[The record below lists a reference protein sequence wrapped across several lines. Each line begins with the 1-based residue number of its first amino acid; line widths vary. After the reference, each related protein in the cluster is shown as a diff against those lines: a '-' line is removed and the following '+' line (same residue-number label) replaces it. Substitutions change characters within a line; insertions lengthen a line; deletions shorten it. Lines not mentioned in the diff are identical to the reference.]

1 MSANPEQ
8 RALPRIPVDSAVVY
22 TEPGS
27 DTIHHGRARNLSGG
41 GLLFITSH
49 RPDTGSLL
57 DVHMRASPGRVPSLR
72 AVVRVVRVTPD
83 QRPGQFQVAATI
95 NEASR

>member
-22 TEPGS
+22 TVSGS
-27 DTIHHGRARNLSGG
+27 DTIHHGRARNLSGSG
-41 GLLFITSH
+41 VLFITPH
-49 RPDTGSLL
+49 CPDAGSLL
-57 DVHMRASPGRVPSLR
+57 DVHMRASAGRVPSLR

-83 QRPGQFQVAATI
+83 ERSGQFQVAARI
-95 NEASR
+95 HEAPR